1 MMDDALKPSKQFQ
14 KMAAKSVQ
22 AIILFIFT
30 YLFLVVL
37 AIGLTVLSCYAG
49 IMLVAVKPMF
59 ITFMLCIGLFSF
71 GFLIVF
77 FLLKFIFS
85 SNKID
90 RSHLTEITEEEQ
102 PELFQL
108 INSIVL
114 EVGTQ
119 FPKKVYVSSD
129 VNASVFYDSSFWS
142 MFFPVR
148 KNLQIGLGL
157 MNTISVDELRAIL
170 AHEFGHFSQR
180 SMKVGSYVYHVNQ
193 IIYNMLY
200 NNDGYNNLVA
210 KLAALSSYFAI
221 FVVLAGKVVSGIQY
235 LLTKVYDIVNLSHL
249 ALSRE
254 MEFHAD
260 TVAAY
265 VAGSKPLITSLL
277 RLQLADYALDS
288 VFNHYSKKISVNER
302 TDNLYPQQ
310 YFVMNFLARTQHL
323 SIDGGLPQISEDYY
337 KKFNKSKLVLKDQ
350 WASHPST
357 EDRVAHLKK
366 LNLPLKNHQD
376 GIAIDLLKDKDSLL
390 KRISDVVFD
399 RVNYQEKPVVTDF
412 KKFEDEF
419 VSENTLNCFPELF
432 NGYFDYRNP
441 VVEFEGDPFEP
452 ALLTFDIN
460 AAELFSDENMAL
472 IFESRSIVSD
482 LETIEQIDSQVLK
495 INSFDYDGQKYN
507 HSDCKKLIEDLTKEV
522 EINNQKLKDFDQRI
536 FEYFRFKA
544 AEQQLNEA
552 FKTHYSQ
559 YMSVADFFE
568 TQIKSHGDL
577 LNASLFMSETTPF
590 ETIRQKMMDV
600 KDLEVRFKEL
610 FLDIIDSVDYASLIT
625 SEMKE
630 RSLEYLKANF
640 IYFAG
645 TLYFEDQVKSL
656 FAALDDFA
664 YLITEYHFKAKKDLL
679 VFEANLEKSVLS
691 S

>member
-1 MMDDALKPSKQFQ
+1 MDDALKPSKQFQ
-14 KMAAKSVQ
+14 KMASRSVQ
-22 AIILFIFT
+22 AIILFVFT
-30 YLFLVVL
+30 YLFLVVF
-37 AIGLTVLSCYAG
+37 AIGLTILSCYAG
-49 IMLVAVKPMF
+49 IMLVAAKPMF
-59 ITFMLCIGLFSF
+59 ITFMLCAGLFSF

-85 SNKID
+85 RNKID

-102 PELFQL
+102 PELFRL
-108 INSIVL
+108 INSIVV

-119 FPKKVYVSSD
+119 FPKKVYVSSE

-142 MFFPVR
+142 MFFPIR

-200 NNDGYNNLVA
+200 TNESYNNLVS
-210 KLAALSSYFAI
+210 KLAGLSSYFAI

-288 VFNHYSKKISVNER
+288 VFNYYSKKISVNER

-366 LNLPLKNHQD
+366 LNLPLKNHQK

-390 KRISDVVFD
+390 KRISDLVFD

-412 KKFEDEF
+412 KKFEEEF
-419 VSENTLNCFPELF
+419 VSENISNCFPQLF

-441 VVEFEGDPFEP
+441 VVEFDGDPFEQ
-452 ALLTFDIN
+452 ALLTFNIN
-460 AAELFSDENMAL
+460 ATELFSDENLAL
-472 IFESRSIVSD
+472 IFESKSIISD
-482 LETIEQIDSQVLK
+482 LETIEQIDAQAIK

-507 HSDCKKLIEDLTKEV
+507 LADCKKLIEELKKEV
-522 EINNQKLKDFDQRI
+522 EINNQKLKDFDLRI

-544 AEQQLNEA
+544 SEQQLNET
-552 FKTHYSQ
+552 FKIRYTEYIRI
-559 YMSVADFFE
+559 AERFDA
-568 TQIKSHGDL
+568 QIKGHGDL
-577 LNASLFMSETTPF
+577 LRVSAFMSQTTPF
-590 ETIRQKMMDV
+590 ETIKQNLMDV
-600 KDLEVRFKEL
+600 KDMEVRFKEL
-610 FLDIIDSVDYASLIT
+610 FLDIIESVDYESLIT
-625 SEMKE
+625 PEMKE
-630 RSLEYLKANF
+630 RSLEYIKANF
-640 IYFAG
+640 VYFAG
-645 TLYFEDQVKSL
+645 TLYFDHQVKLL

-664 YLITEYHFKAKKDLL
+664 YLTAEYHFKAKKDLL
-679 VFEANLEKSVLS
+679 VYEVNMETSVLS
-691 S
+691 A